1 MVTFDF
7 GKGVGTWTLR
17 VSAQVGGVWTDWSN
31 PVTFTMADR
40 EAELLHNPVP
50 QIASQIA
57 PGQAAHITW
66 NAAAHAQSYEV
77 YWVGQG
83 SQRSLTTTGLFAD
96 IPAESLS
103 EGTWTVYIVSHAAGY
118 LNDGYSERVSF
129 TVTTNP
135 EPVQMLRL
143 PADLTTIGPEA
154 FVGVGA
160 DAVYIP
166 QGVTSIAAD
175 AFDDGITIY
184 GVSGSYAQTYAQT
197 NGFPFVEA
205 DE

>member
-1 MVTFDF
+1 
-7 GKGVGTWTLR
+7 
-17 VSAQVGGVWTDWSN
+17 
-31 PVTFTMADR
+31 
-40 EAELLHNPVP
+40 
-50 QIASQIA
+50 
-57 PGQAAHITW
+57 
-66 NAAAHAQSYEV
+66 
-77 YWVGQG
+77 
-83 SQRSLTTTGLFAD
+83 
-96 IPAESLS
+96 
-103 EGTWTVYIVSHAAGY
+103 
-118 LNDGYSERVSF
+118 
-129 TVTTNP
+129 
-135 EPVQMLRL
+135 MLRL

-197 NGFPFVEA
+197 NGLPFVEA

>member
-1 MVTFDF
+1 M
-7 GKGVGTWTLR
+7 
-17 VSAQVGGVWTDWSN
+17 
-31 PVTFTMADR
+31 
-40 EAELLHNPVP
+40 
-50 QIASQIA
+50 
-57 PGQAAHITW
+57 
-66 NAAAHAQSYEV
+66 

-83 SQRSLTTTGLFAD
+83 GQRSLTTTGLFVD
-96 IPAESLS
+96 IPAQSLN

-197 NGFPFVEA
+197 NGLPFVEA